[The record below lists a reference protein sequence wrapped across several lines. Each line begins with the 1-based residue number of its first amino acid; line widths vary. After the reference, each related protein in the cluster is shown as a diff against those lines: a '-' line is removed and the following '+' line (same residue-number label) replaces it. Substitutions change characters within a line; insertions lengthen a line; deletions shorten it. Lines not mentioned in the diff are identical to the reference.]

1 MDRSATTKPS
11 PRQWSPRA
19 FWIVATVAIV
29 AVIAWTTAPMFRLL
43 QLEPDDYRYLH
54 LVQRLDGDFLA
65 NVRAATIVENRWDHL
80 WWMRTPER
88 VAFFR
93 PTVIASYWFDAKL
106 WGDAVLV
113 GLHVSNLAIYL
124 TLCLL
129 ATAVLVGW
137 FGHTWPVLL
146 ASVMFAAHPS
156 HSELIWYIAG
166 RTDSIAGVL
175 FLAALA
181 LHQRAALRPAARV
194 LCPILYA
201 LALLTKEWAACL
213 PIVLFLHDWLLATPR
228 GSIVA
233 TLRRNAASYG
243 GFVVA
248 GVLVFGLRLMVL
260 RGQEAALVYPYFVS
274 PLRPDFFEHLLLQLR
289 SYAQNLLIGSIS
301 PALVPRE
308 FIRQSVSQIGVAL
321 TIVAAVAGALAATR
335 DQRVLVLVAM
345 AIGAWLPASVVY
357 LSERYLLLPSLAMAG
372 VCVSLISLIPYRSA
386 RAVAGL
392 LVVLWT
398 AWLGQALYQR
408 HELVS
413 RPRPVHL
420 TSQRL
425 VELREELSEADAIF
439 IANLPGMWLD
449 AQFAAEQV
457 RWLLAD
463 PSLRVCVLNVVPPIV
478 ARSLQPD
485 VALGTSGEIVLRS
498 NTGVIRRA
506 RLTYDPFN
514 AFEREPFQPG
524 DVVAAPTAGI
534 EVRIDGMEDGEVVT
548 ATVLDKSGARSPIVL
563 DFSRPDPII
572 KPK

>member
-1 MDRSATTKPS
+1 MDRSATSEPS

-19 FWIVATVAIV
+19 FWIVATVAIG
-29 AVIAWTTAPMFRLL
+29 AVIAWTTTPMFRLL

-54 LVQRLDGDFLA
+54 LVQRLDRDFVA

-93 PTVIASYWFDAKL
+93 PTVIASYWLDAKL
-106 WGDAVLV
+106 WGDAVLL
-113 GLHVSNLAIYL
+113 GLHVSNLAIYF

-137 FGHTWPVLL
+137 FGHTWPALL
-146 ASVMFAAHPS
+146 ASVMFTAHPS

-181 LHQRAALRPAARV
+181 LHQRAALRPTARV

-201 LALLTKEWAACL
+201 MALLTKEWAACL
-213 PIVLFLHDWLLATPR
+213 PIVCFLHDWVLAPPR

-233 TLRRNAASYG
+233 TLRRNATLYG
-243 GFVVA
+243 GYVLSGA
-248 GVLVFGLRLMVL
+248 LVFGLRLMVM

-289 SYAQNLLIGSIS
+289 SYGPNLLIGSIS
-301 PALVPRE
+301 PTLVPRD
-308 FIRQSVSQIGVAL
+308 FIRQSISQSGLAISA
-321 TIVAAVAGALAATR
+321 VAAVACA
-335 DQRVLVLVAM
+335 LVAM
-345 AIGAWLPASVVY
+345 RDRRAIVLLAIAIGAWLPASVVY

-372 VCVSLISLIPYRSA
+372 VCVSLVSLIPFRSA
-386 RAVAGL
+386 RAIAGL
-392 LVVLWT
+392 LIVLWT
-398 AWLGQALYQR
+398 GWFGQALYQR

-413 RPRPVHL
+413 RPRPVHMM
-420 TSQRL
+420 TQRL
-425 VELREELSEADAIF
+425 LDVRERLRDVDAIF
-439 IANLPGMWLD
+439 VANLPGMWLD
-449 AQFAAEQV
+449 AQFAADQV

-463 PSLRVCVLNVVPPIV
+463 PSLRVCVLNVVSPLT

-485 VALGTSGEIVLRS
+485 VALGTGGEIVLRS
-498 NTGVIRRA
+498 NIGVIRRA
-506 RLTYDPFN
+506 RLTDDPFN
-514 AFEREPFQPG
+514 AFERAPFQPG
-524 DVVAAPTAGI
+524 DVVAVPTVGI
-534 EVRIDGMEDGEVVT
+534 EVRIDGIEDGEVVM
-548 ATVLDKSGARSPIVL
+548 ATVLDKTGARSPIVL
-563 DFSRPDPII
+563 DVSRPDPII